1 MVKISPE
8 CINCFKWDR
17 ILQRVLWLNGH
28 KLILASAMPGWWVL
42 DVGWEVQ
49 GAPGGAGGIGR
60 YRGNWEVQG
69 ALGHCPVPHTVNLQP
84 SSPELCSHPSGL
96 MSHLQPRLASS
107 AREQIPNSQQT
118 AFPWRFPL
126 LILMSKRG
134 VNKLAKQKEG
144 QQPSHIPLCWF
155 VVHLS
160 SVPPLGSV
168 LVGLTS
174 AVHI

>member
-1 MVKISPE
+1 MGQNFTACPVVEQAQADIGI
-8 CINCFKWDR
+8 CHA
-17 ILQRVLWLNGH
+17 WL
-28 KLILASAMPGWWVL
+28 V
-42 DVGWEVQ
+42 
-49 GAPGGAGGIGR
+49 GAGCWLGGTGGTR
-60 YRGNWEVQG
+60 RCRGHWEVQG

-84 SSPELCSHPSGL
+84 SSPELCSHPSGV
-96 MSHLQPRLASS
+96 MSHLQPRLASN
-107 AREQIPNSQQT
+107 AREQIPNSQRT

-155 VVHLS
+155 AVHLS